1 MIKICWGKWTRLNT
15 KLAPNTAFRPWRS
28 VWVMTRT
35 LTSGTRLN
43 LWILDL
49 FSPNWV
55 IVKRQTETV
64 LFEKCTTF
72 NGDKFTTVKFILVG
86 RMAVE
91 CFWLNAGKCRN
102 QTFINRWIHVLK
114 RAYQKINGQHRKKTS
129 ENIGRVLAH
138 LPWREHSASKHIF
151 WQGDLK
157 WNTTTPLSLWWEWH
171 FTNIFSDMYS
181 VISMQLP
188 AHVKKC
194 PVTCALDTK
203 NCLVSLR

>member
-35 LTSGTRLN
+35 WASGTRLN

-49 FSPNWV
+49 FSPNWA

-114 RAYQKINGQHRKKTS
+114 RAYQKINGQHKKKTS
-129 ENIGRVLAH
+129 ENIGLDVNILHQNNSTLSLMRVTLY
-138 LPWREHSASKHIF
+138 KHI
-151 WQGDLK
+151 QRYV
-157 WNTTTPLSLWWEWH
+157 LSNLNAAAG
-171 FTNIFSDMYS
+171 TC
-181 VISMQLP
+181 
-188 AHVKKC
+188 KKC